1 MLLRFFV
8 FRRVYLYLE
17 FKTHDLQLKTD
28 SMPSLSILGSTGS
41 IGRQTL
47 SVVESLPGQFRIL
60 ALAAG
65 SNLEELLPQI
75 ERHHAELVSVATP
88 QLADELSRRLREK
101 GIAPL
106 PAIHHGREG
115 MLAVGTHPHADIVV
129 SAAVGV
135 VGLEATYEAVKL
147 GRTVALSNK
156 EVLVAA
162 GELVMAAAA
171 KSSRELL
178 PVDSEHNA
186 VHQCLRAGHRSS
198 QLKNNDSPAQPEVNN
213 APSFQAE
220 SAEGGIP
227 LSLSTNHESQATSRG
242 PLYPEV
248 RRIVLTASGGPF
260 RKTPL
265 AQLAGVIPEQALAH
279 PNWRMGNR
287 ITIDSATMMNKGFEI
302 IEARWL
308 FGVRPDQI
316 DVVIHPQSTVHSMVE
331 YVDGSVLAQLGPT
344 DMRMP
349 IQYALTYPE
358 RVASNQVALDWAKL
372 RRLNFERAST
382 RRFACL
388 RLAREAMNKGGAWPC
403 ALNAADEIAV
413 AAFLEQRLPFLGIPE
428 VIERV
433 LSRTPR
439 VRFESMDDVLAADAE
454 ARRQAQEGVGRLSN
468 HPAVA

>member
-1 MLLRFFV
+1 
-8 FRRVYLYLE
+8 
-17 FKTHDLQLKTD
+17 
-28 SMPSLSILGSTGS
+28 MPSLSILGSTGS

-47 SVVESLPGQFRIL
+47 SVVETLPGQFPIL

-65 SNLEELLPQI
+65 SNLDELLPQI
-75 ERHHAELVSVATP
+75 EHHHPELVSVATP
-88 QLADELSRRLREK
+88 QLADGLSRRLREK
-101 GIAPL
+101 GIAP

-115 MLAVGTHPHADIVV
+115 MLAVGTHPHVDIVV

-186 VHQCLRAGHRSS
+186 VHQCLRAGTH
-198 QLKNNDSPAQPEVNN
+198 
-213 APSFQAE
+213 
-220 SAEGGIP
+220 
-227 LSLSTNHESQATSRG
+227 
-242 PLYPEV
+242 PEV

-265 AQLAGVIPEQALAH
+265 KALETVTPAQALAH

-349 IQYALTYPE
+349 IQYALTYPQ
-358 RVASNQVALDWAKL
+358 RVASNRVALDWAKL
-372 RRLNFERAST
+372 RRLDFERAST
-382 RRFACL
+382 RRFPCL
-388 RLAREAMNKGGAWPC
+388 RLAREAMNEGGAWPC

-433 LSRTPR
+433 LSRTTR
-439 VRFESMDDVLAADAE
+439 VRFENMDDVLAADAE
-454 ARRQAQEGVGRLSN
+454 ARRQAGEEVGRLSN
-468 HPAVA
+468 HPAGVL